1 MTPEVSCFHCG
12 TRNRVPEGWGR
23 LRGKCKNCGTALL
36 SPIKEV
42 SSGSESNRR
51 KSWGSAS
58 LFLFKLLVLLI
69 VIGISYLS
77 LIGWSNRETLL
88 PMLARIDSTLTQWL
102 AEQKERYFPE
112 TAPIPIKKSPPPV
125 AQRPGVMWNKSLLIP
140 QAPFGIQTSP
150 GTNYYIK
157 LVDTETNRDA
167 MAIYVVGGRD
177 LEVLVP
183 LGSYKMRYAYGKI
196 WRGEQ
201 HLFGPG
207 NLTRVEEALESFD
220 FNMSFEGINGYTVE
234 LIPQIGGNMP
244 TRYIARD
251 EF

>member
-12 TRNRVPEGWGR
+12 VRNRVPEGWGR
-23 LRGKCKNCGTALL
+23 LRGKCNNCGTALL
-36 SPIKEV
+36 SPVKV

-51 KSWGSAS
+51 KSLGSAS
-58 LFLFKLLVLLI
+58 SFLFKLLVLLI
-69 VIGISYLS
+69 IIAISYLS

-88 PMLARIDSTLTQWL
+88 PMLARIDSTLPQWL

-112 TAPIPIKKSPPPV
+112 TPPIPIKKSPPPV
-125 AQRPGVMWNKSLLIP
+125 VQRPGVMWNKSLLIP
-140 QAPFGIQTSP
+140 QAPFRIQTSP
-150 GTNYYIK
+150 GTDYYIK
-157 LVDTETNRDA
+157 LVDAGTNRDA

-183 LGSYKMRYAYGKI
+183 LGSYRLRYAYGKI

-207 NLTRVEEALESFD
+207 GLTRVEEALKSLD
-220 FNMSFEGINGYTVE
+220 FNMSFESINGHIVE

-244 TRYIARD
+244 TRDIPRD
-251 EF
+251 RL